1 MSATVILP
9 CPKLGDVP
17 ATMPPVPHDERRQRG
32 TGARKA
38 PTVRPWETVHS
49 LWTVLWTIRPE
60 VKHHPMEDEA
70 TSVWEAVARGVTHQV
85 SSVVWRTTF
94 SEVRA
99 VDYDGATLTIVA
111 PSLVLRDRIDNRF
124 RPLLMGVISDLGLE
138 GVDLAVEVDPDSN
151 LAEPLN
157 SELSPLTTTSS
168 SGAST
173 GGVSVPTTSSD
184 QALSGLHGSGAPNSV
199 RSGGLNIRYTFA
211 SFVTGPSNR
220 FAQAAALSVAETPAR
235 SYNPLFVY
243 GSAGLGKTHL
253 LQAIAHYV
261 SENYPTYRVRYLS
274 TEELLNEFVDAIRNN
289 AQPDFK
295 RRYRE
300 NDVLLVDDI
309 QFMEGKEQLQ
319 EEFFH
324 TFNTLYEANRQIVLS
339 SDRPPD
345 SIATLEDR
353 LRSRFK
359 MGLITDIQ
367 PPDFETRLAIVR
379 KKSEQSEFPLPGEVL
394 EFIVT
399 NITNNI
405 RELEGALNRVT
416 AYANLT
422 RTPVTM
428 DSARQVLGDLSAG
441 GGRIVTP
448 ERILEATSEFY
459 GFSIDELKSKSRRRP
474 LVTARQV
481 GMYLF
486 RELTE
491 LSYPQIAKIYG
502 GRDHTTVIHA
512 YEKIKALMAER
523 PQIYQDVQTLIQQI
537 KNGL

>member
-1 MSATVILP
+1 MNTLSLSPETAWKAALGELEMQMTRATFMTWLQGTRALSWADGEFVIGVRSDFAKDWLENR
-9 CPKLGDVP
+9 LYDLI
-17 ATMPPVPHDERRQRG
+17 
-32 TGARKA
+32 AR
-38 PTVRPWETVHS
+38 
-49 LWTVLWTIRPE
+49 VL
-60 VKHHPMEDEA
+60 
-70 TSVWEAVARGVTHQV
+70 SGVTGRPTCV
-85 SSVVWRTTF
+85 RFAVWSDEIIAPKTALANGAG
-94 SEVRA
+94 RA
-99 VDYDGATLTIVA
+99 D
-111 PSLVLRDRIDNRF
+111 
-124 RPLLMGVISDLGLE
+124 VIPVGSYNNARNGRSE
-138 GVDLAVEVDPDSN
+138 GVNGA
-151 LAEPLN
+151 AEEDNALN
-157 SELSPLTTTSS
+157 
-168 SGAST
+168 
-173 GGVSVPTTSSD
+173 
-184 QALSGLHGSGAPNSV
+184 
-199 RSGGLNIRYTFA
+199 RRYTFPT
-211 SFVTGPSNR
+211 FVVGPNNR
-220 FAQAAALSVAETPAR
+220 LAHAAALSVAENPGQF
-235 SYNPLFVY
+235 YNPLFIY
-243 GSAGLGKTHL
+243 GGVGLGKTHL
-253 LQAIAHYV
+253 LHAIGHY
-261 SENYPTYRVRYLS
+261 SRNLYSHLKVRYVNS
-274 TEELLNEFVDAIRNN
+274 EEFTNDFINSLRDDRKVA
-289 AQPDFK
+289 FK
-295 RRYRE
+295 RSYRDI
-300 NDVLLVDDI
+300 DVLLVDDI
-309 QFMEGKEQLQ
+309 QFIEGKEGIQ

-523 PQIYQDVQTLIQQI
+523 SSALVGMHPQFRQI
-537 KNGL
+537 PPRFSRSTIATFRPS